1 MGYVLRKLG
10 AGSNLE
16 ITQAEYEAIKN
27 AKAMYVQLISVEQ
40 NFDAVIED
48 YVELE
53 NTISNYAVRYLAF
66 HLMDESDAFDAVQG
80 TISRRIVHVLAT
92 ARLYR
97 DALRQHGK
105 AVLKADGTF
114 QQIETALKDAPDQPM
129 SFRIVEA
136 LRNYSQHSALPI
148 SSMMAGSQWESS
160 ETERQDRAA
169 YFIVPRIDAIKVSR
183 DRKLATDVRAELTKL
198 GEEAEIIGHIRRYI
212 EHLGS
217 IHSTFRKLTAAR
229 EKQWAGD
236 HEGRDGALQA
246 GDQRWRKDYCCPCP
260 ANGWQVARR
269 RNSVVRR
276 IF

>member
-1 MGYVLRKLG
+1 MGCVLRKFG
-10 AGSNLE
+10 AGPNLE

-27 AKAMYVQLISVEQ
+27 AKAMYAHLIRVEQ

-53 NTISNYAVRYLAF
+53 STISNYAVRYFAF

-80 TISRRIVHVLAT
+80 TISRRVVHVLAT

-97 DALRQHGK
+97 DALCQHGK

-114 QQIETALKDAPDQPM
+114 LEIETALKDAPNQPM

-160 ETERQDRAA
+160 EAKRKGPGGIFHRA
-169 YFIVPRIDAIKVSR
+169 S
-183 DRKLATDVRAELTKL
+183 
-198 GEEAEIIGHIRRYI
+198 H
-212 EHLGS
+212 
-217 IHSTFRKLTAAR
+217 
-229 EKQWAGD
+229 
-236 HEGRDGALQA
+236 
-246 GDQRWRKDYCCPCP
+246 
-260 ANGWQVARR
+260 
-269 RNSVVRR
+269 
-276 IF
+276 